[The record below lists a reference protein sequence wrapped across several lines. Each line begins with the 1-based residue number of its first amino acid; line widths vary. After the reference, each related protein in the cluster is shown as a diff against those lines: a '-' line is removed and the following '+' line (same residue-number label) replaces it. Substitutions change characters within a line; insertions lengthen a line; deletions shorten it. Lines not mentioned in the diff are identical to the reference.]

1 MEINGEELLK
11 FQLARNVTQLYKT
24 FLVMVEDLNK
34 ENEIAF
40 QKLKR
45 QIPSHTSS
53 LDCANYFDD
62 AKMEYVRKKILDAG
76 NGCIR
81 TMSGEMEKFD
91 INVNITDKE

>member
-1 MEINGEELLK
+1 MDIDGQELLK

-81 TMSGEMEKFD
+81 TMSGEIESFD
-91 INVNITDKE
+91 INVNIKE

>member
-1 MEINGEELLK
+1 MDINGEELLK

-81 TMSGEMEKFD
+81 TMTGEMEKFD
-91 INVNITDKE
+91 INVNIADKE

>member
-1 MEINGEELLK
+1 MEINGEDLLK

-24 FLVMVEDLNK
+24 FLIIVEDLNK

-81 TMSGEMEKFD
+81 SMTGEMENFN
-91 INVNITDKE
+91 INVSLKNKE

>member
-11 FQLARNVTQLYKT
+11 FQLARNVTHLYKT
-24 FLVMVEDLNK
+24 FLVMIEDLNK

>member
-1 MEINGEELLK
+1 MEINGQELLK

-81 TMSGEMEKFD
+81 TISGEIENFD

>member
-1 MEINGEELLK
+1 MDINGQELLK

-24 FLVMVEDLNK
+24 FLIMVEDLNK

-81 TMSGEMEKFD
+81 TMAGEMERFD

>member
-1 MEINGEELLK
+1 MDIDGQELLK

-45 QIPSHTSS
+45 QIPNHTSS

-81 TMSGEMEKFD
+81 TMSGEIESFD
-91 INVNITDKE
+91 INVNIKE

>member
-1 MEINGEELLK
+1 MDINGEELLK

>member
-1 MEINGEELLK
+1 MDIDAHELLK

-45 QIPSHTSS
+45 QIPSHASS

-81 TMSGEMEKFD
+81 TMTGEMENFD
-91 INVNITDKE
+91 INVNITNKE